1 MSIIIQ
7 PIIQHANLLM
17 TLRIGGVELQKEQ
30 KIFLNAMYRI
40 MNKEFSIM
48 EQMLDDDESYRE
60 DTENTSTDSDPPL
73 DGDLD
78 L

>member
-7 PIIQHANLLM
+7 PIIQHANLLI
-17 TLRIGGVELQKEQ
+17 TLQVSGADLHKEQ

-40 MNKEFSIM
+40 LNKEFSLM

-60 DTENTSTDSDPPL
+60 DTENTSTNSDPPL